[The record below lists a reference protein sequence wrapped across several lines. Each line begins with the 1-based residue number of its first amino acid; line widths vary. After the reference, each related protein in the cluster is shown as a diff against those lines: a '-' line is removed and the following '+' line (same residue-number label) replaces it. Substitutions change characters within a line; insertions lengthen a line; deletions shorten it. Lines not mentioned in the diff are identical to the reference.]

1 MVRNKEREDVA
12 TYFARRFHWRI
23 DEHRGDISRNAM
35 EKIVSEEIRNSGFP
49 TTAIILGTGWGDAL
63 KLERLLE
70 YPFTELE
77 GFKSLG
83 QLQGHNRKLVYGR
96 LKGKTVWVLD
106 GRVHLNE
113 DPTNLEIPKMVRL
126 QVEMLFH
133 LGVKNLI
140 VTNAAGSLSCDIK
153 VGDLVVADGFLT
165 LNSPAMPLWAG
176 EFCSPEDALS
186 PLLRKLAIESAVG
199 LIDIHQGGYAMVRG
213 PFFEG
218 RKYDKAILRNNG
230 ASTVGM
236 STLPEACI
244 ASLYKEE
251 GVKMLAVSF
260 ITNTDSE
267 DHSHEENLARVKAS
281 AGKLSQ
287 FIERI
292 VAKI

>member
-1 MVRNKEREDVA
+1 MRNKERESVA
-12 TYFARRFHWRI
+12 KSAARSALQLM
-23 DEHRGDISRNAM
+23 RGDLLDRAQFISDPPM
-35 EKIVSEEIRNSGFP
+35 
-49 TTAIILGTGWGDAL
+49 TAIILGTGWGDAL
-63 KLERLLE
+63 DLEVIHE
-70 YPFTELE
+70 IPFSYLSQFE
-77 GFKSLG
+77 SLG
-83 QLQGHNRKLVYGR
+83 QLEGHSRKLIYGK
-96 LKGKTVWVLD
+96 LNDKKVLVLS

-176 EFCSPEDALS
+176 EFCSPEDALD
-186 PLLRKLAIESAVG
+186 LELRKLAIESAAG
-199 LIDIHQGGYAMVRG
+199 LVDVHQGGYAMVRG

-218 RKYDKAILRNNG
+218 RKYDKAVLRNNG

-244 ASLYKEE
+244 ASLYKNE

-292 VAKI
+292 VAKL